1 MATKRLSLLAAL
13 AFLLGVAALTTT
25 ASAYNCRTTCYG
37 NVCNTSCW

>member
-25 ASAYNCRTTCYG
+25 ASAYSCTSTYWG
-37 NVCNTSCW
+37 GSWHTSCY